1 MIKKE
6 YNSCDE
12 VKSYFSYYTIPQ
24 IALLWCGVEP
34 HELQEEMNRAKPVAE
49 SPSLLNNVFRH
60 PYISCM
66 EPRCRVLHQ
75 AIDDSELPAGRDGS
89 KSGLVKDV
97 GHIAYHRRTITRA
110 DLKVWLAQ
118 NFPNDKPAFL
128 FDDIERSTHQA
139 INADSFR
146 ALQADRDALKAR
158 IDKATEEFRKLRQEL
173 DTVKGERDSL
183 RQIVDNLSKQTQAAS
198 AVDPRSETTYLNII
212 GAMLD
217 IVLGK
222 SPAGQKHSIYDN
234 QGAVISAL
242 LAYHEGKQGISSRT
256 LEQKFADSKRSL
268 NAS

>member
-1 MIKKE
+1 MKKE

-12 VKSYFSYYTIPQ
+12 VKSYFSYYTVPQ

-34 HELQEEMNRAKPVAE
+34 HELQEEMNRARPVAE
-49 SPSLLNNVFRH
+49 STSLLRNVFRH

-66 EPRCRVLHQ
+66 EPRCRVLQ
-75 AIDDSELPAGRDGS
+75 DAIDNSELPVGRDGG
-89 KSGLVKDV
+89 KSALIKDI
-97 GHIAYHRRTITRA
+97 GHVAYDRRTIIRA

-128 FDDIERSTHQA
+128 FDDIERATHQA

-158 IDKATEEFRKLRQEL
+158 IEKATEEFRKLRQEL
-173 DTVKGERDSL
+173 EAMTGERDSL
-183 RQIVDNLSKQTQAAS
+183 RQMVDTMSKQNQAVS
-198 AVDPRSETTYLNII
+198 AVDLRSETTYLNII

-234 QGAVISAL
+234 QSAVISAL
-242 LAYHEGKQGISSRT
+242 LAYHDGKQGIASRT
-256 LEQKFADSKRSL
+256 LEQKFADAKRSL
-268 NAS
+268 SAS

>member
-1 MIKKE
+1 MKKE

-12 VKSYFSYYTIPQ
+12 VKSYFSYYTVPQ

-34 HELQEEMNRAKPVAE
+34 HELQEEMSRARPVAE
-49 SPSLLNNVFRH
+49 STSLLRNVYRH
-60 PYISCM
+60 QYISCM
-66 EPRCRVLHQ
+66 EPRCRVLQ
-75 AIDDSELPAGRDGS
+75 DAIDNSELPVGRDGGRS
-89 KSGLVKDV
+89 ALVKDI
-97 GHIAYHRRTITRA
+97 GHVAYDRRTITRA

-128 FDDIERSTHQA
+128 FDEIERATHQA

-158 IDKATEEFRKLRQEL
+158 IEKATEEFRKLRQEL
-173 DTVKGERDSL
+173 DTVAGERDSL
-183 RQIVDNLSKQTQAAS
+183 WQIVDNLRKQSQAAS

-212 GAMLD
+212 GAMLE
-217 IVLGK
+217 IVLGT

-242 LAYHEGKQGISSRT
+242 LAYHEGKQGIASRT
-256 LEQKFADSKRSL
+256 LEQKFADGKRSL
-268 NAS
+268 NAL

>member
-1 MIKKE
+1 MKKE
-6 YNSCDE
+6 YNSCDD

-49 SPSLLNNVFRH
+49 SISLLRNVFRH

-66 EPRCRVLHQ
+66 EPRCRVLQ
-75 AIDDSELPAGRDGS
+75 DAIDNSELPVGRDGGRS
-89 KSGLVKDV
+89 ALVKDI
-97 GHIAYHRRTITRA
+97 GHVAYDRRTIFRA
-110 DLKVWLAQ
+110 DLKVWIAK

-128 FDDIERSTHQA
+128 FDEIERATHQA

-158 IDKATEEFRKLRQEL
+158 IEKATEEFRKLRQEL
-173 DTVKGERDSL
+173 DTISGERDSL
-183 RQIVDNLSKQTQAAS
+183 RQMVDSMSKQTQAAS
-198 AVDPRSETTYLNII
+198 AVDLRSETTYLNII

-242 LAYHEGKQGISSRT
+242 LAYHEGKQGIASRT
-256 LEQKFADSKRSL
+256 LEQKFAEAKRSL

>member
-1 MIKKE
+1 MKKE

-12 VKSYFSYYTIPQ
+12 VKSYFSYYTVPQ

-49 SPSLLNNVFRH
+49 STALSRNVFRH

-75 AIDDSELPAGRDGS
+75 AIDDNELPVGRDGG
-89 KSGLVKDV
+89 KSGLINDMGGQV
-97 GHIAYHRRTITRA
+97 AYDRRTIFRA

-128 FDDIERSTHQA
+128 FDDIERATHTA

-158 IDKATEEFRKLRQEL
+158 IEKATEEFRKLRQEL

-222 SPAGQKHSIYDN
+222 SPVGQKHSIYDN

-242 LAYHEGKQGISSRT
+242 LAYHEGKQGIASRT
-256 LEQKFADSKRSL
+256 LEQKFADAKRSL